1 MLINQML
8 RNNKY
13 SLIKNKNNKKFNKIN
28 KFQKNRKNLKMMKK
42 ILESN

>member
-8 RNNKY
+8 RNNKII
-13 SLIKNKNNKKFNKIN
+13 LTKKKNNRKFNKIN
-28 KFQKNRKNLKMMKK
+28 KFQKNKKNLKMMKK